1 MPKTGSNHTCF
12 VVLGIDI
19 LLRTYWTYY
28 WEIPSGD
35 SDKSDK
41 ELIKCL
47 GSFFKKAYV
56 EKVF

>member
-1 MPKTGSNHTCF
+1 MPKTGFNHTCF
-12 VVLGIDI
+12 VVLRIDI

-47 GSFFKKAYV
+47 GSFQPIQYK
-56 EKVF
+56 